1 MVSWQPCDFV
11 TSGQGPCRSPC
22 LLSAHRSICTEAL
35 LLAFAFTDLTSRT
48 FADHLPSAS
57 SLLLNLCAPLPP
69 LAFCV
74 CVCGGAAHGSY
85 CFFKSESER
94 GHAKCRIKA
103 GLSCLTEYQGCV
115 GVVSRSPQAKLTLK
129 KKNTRAYTH
138 ARFANTQSRRANIY
152 DEMSRANRML

>member
-57 SLLLNLCAPLPP
+57 SLLLNLCAPVAPTGIL
-69 LAFCV
+69 
-74 CVCGGAAHGSY
+74 CVCGGGQ
-85 CFFKSESER
+85 CM
-94 GHAKCRIKA
+94 GHTASLKVKVREA
-103 GLSCLTEYQGCV
+103 TPNVELRQGFRALQSTK
-115 GVVSRSPQAKLTLK
+115 GV
-129 KKNTRAYTH
+129 
-138 ARFANTQSRRANIY
+138 
-152 DEMSRANRML
+152 